1 MVREKLHKVILI
13 ILVFAVGLVLASKIL
28 FTHTHILDDGTKI
41 THWHLYF
48 NTDDEGHP
56 THTHTELSIEDLYKI
71 QFTFFLFLAFFVA
84 ALIATTTQPY
94 ISASGRIQN
103 AHVAIRL
110 GRAPP
115 LKA

>member
-1 MVREKLHKVILI
+1 MVKEKLHKIILI
-13 ILVFAVGLVLASKIL
+13 ILVFAVGLVLVSKVG
-28 FTHTHILDDGTKI
+28 FTHTHILEDGTRV

-48 NTDDEGHP
+48 GDEENNEQSS
-56 THTHTELSIEDLYKI
+56 HTHNGFYLEDLYKF

-103 AHVAIRL
+103 AHVAIQL

-115 LKA
+115 LK